1 MGGGAGTLGTVAADD
16 CDIDVLDP
24 FRSGSMLM
32 KRSRGCGR
40 WIKGMG
46 GGAGAFGTVAA
57 DDCEI
62 DVLDCN
68 CNPPRPKDGG
78 GGFCDED
85 DMAAAATAA
94 AALTPRP
101 AWYPSEIARGARGGA
116 LTVVAKTSLL
126 QIGHD
131 ACRRSHSSTQSTW
144 NVWPA
149 TPQREKERT
158 VRRSEKEEVKCGRVR
173 RPRLARCPIVPQGSS
188 LIRSPPEK
196 SSKQI
201 VHSSPSACSAL
212 ASYAYSFSLLSR
224 RSLAA
229 VAPAAGLLGAVGTSG
244 EAGVHSL
251 LTWSLGGSGLAVT
264 ASVVTGVKPTIP
276 SVSRP
281 RCSSLACLRFCLHS
295 RSRSLAIR
303 KNFAEKNAMSNTMN
317 GVKMSKA
324 SSTSNNGLPISLP
337 SFKLWSL
344 EVVMFQSVNSVGGR
358 SDRASRHGAMT
369 SPSSLNPRAP
379 PLHHLRLSRPALAR
393 SAGLCESNSSPS
405 AKVVVRLD
413 RSRDPMKIFVMRR
426 SKYF

>member
-1 MGGGAGTLGTVAADD
+1 
-16 CDIDVLDP
+16 
-24 FRSGSMLM
+24 
-32 KRSRGCGR
+32 
-40 WIKGMG
+40 
-46 GGAGAFGTVAA
+46 
-57 DDCEI
+57 
-62 DVLDCN
+62 
-68 CNPPRPKDGG
+68 
-78 GGFCDED
+78 
-85 DMAAAATAA
+85 MAAAATAA
-94 AALTPRP
+94 AALTPLP
-101 AWYPSEIARGARGGA
+101 AWYPSEIAREARGG
-116 LTVVAKTSLL
+116 AKTSLL

-149 TPQREKERT
+149 TPERERKREQCGGQR
-158 VRRSEKEEVKCGRVR
+158 RRRVKCGRVR

-244 EAGVHSL
+244 DAGVHSL

-264 ASVVTGVKPTIP
+264 GAVVVTSVSLTSP
-276 SVSRP
+276 SVALPELTS
-281 RCSSLACLRFCLHS
+281 CLACLRFSLHS

-324 SSTSNNGLPISLP
+324 SSKSNNGLPISLP
-337 SFKLWSL
+337 SFKLWF
-344 EVVMFQSVNSVGGR
+344 V
-358 SDRASRHGAMT
+358 
-369 SPSSLNPRAP
+369 SS
-379 PLHHLRLSRPALAR
+379 
-393 SAGLCESNSSPS
+393 
-405 AKVVVRLD
+405 
-413 RSRDPMKIFVMRR
+413 
-426 SKYF
+426 